1 MYSSAACHR
10 AFEVDGACGGHGSEH
25 ASAACLLRASGAMAT
40 SDAFAKLLA
49 YIKKEADTLK
59 VLQRNSLKERLLT
72 GKASSTREGDSE
84 RFKHYKIYLML
95 EKKMSAEQK
104 QVIEEWER
112 RNCVHWRPAFRN
124 FYSVAEQHLEEMKA
138 LRKATLS
145 EVCNSYVAKNNSV
158 WGGVCRAFVS

>member
-1 MYSSAACHR
+1 
-10 AFEVDGACGGHGSEH
+10 
-25 ASAACLLRASGAMAT
+25 MAT
-40 SDAFAKLLA
+40 SDAFANLLA

-59 VLQRNSLKERLLT
+59 VLQRNSLKECLLT
-72 GKASSTREGDSE
+72 GKASWKHEGDSE

-145 EVCNSYVAKNNSV
+145 AEVRLMSSFVGRFSGSHHQK
-158 WGGVCRAFVS
+158 RAQASSLKLDEPLQNLYHSSKKDTHRDY

>member
-1 MYSSAACHR
+1 
-10 AFEVDGACGGHGSEH
+10 
-25 ASAACLLRASGAMAT
+25 MAT
-40 SDAFAKLLA
+40 SDAFANLLA

-59 VLQRNSLKERLLT
+59 VLQRNSLKECLLT
-72 GKASSTREGDSE
+72 GKASWKHEGDSE

-112 RNCVHWRPAFRN
+112 RNCVHWRPAFQN

-145 EVCNSYVAKNNSV
+145 EVCSSYVAKNDSV
-158 WGGVCRAFVS
+158 WPFGEAFAELL

>member
-1 MYSSAACHR
+1 MYSSAVCLR
-10 AFEVDGACGGHGSEH
+10 AFEVDGAWGGHGSGH
-25 ASAACLLRASGAMAT
+25 GSAACLLQRAGAMAT
-40 SDAFAKLLA
+40 SDAFANLLA

-59 VLQRNSLKERLLT
+59 VLQRNSLKECLLP
-72 GKASSTREGDSE
+72 GKASWKHEGDSE

-124 FYSVAEQHLEEMKA
+124 FYSVAEQHLEEMKD
-138 LRKATLS
+138 LRKASTGK
-145 EVCNSYVAKNNSV
+145 YVVQDCSTK
-158 WGGVCRAFVS
+158 